1 MLLHCYRDGFWCGTW
16 KLKFSGACKSGN
28 RCRPCCSVRDV
39 FFCKR
44 LCSLQTIG
52 HLKKTLNLLK
62 ICSPRLCSSC
72 ITLTK
77 SNVQI
82 VLFAVALVWFNF
94 CCDCSILCLSV
105 WMLFFCC
112 CCFLKIKLPWFFR
125 WFCSTLSESHRIVTA
140 TAVPLLNNTLYL
152 CFRQLF
158 NTAESSLC
166 FLVMND
172 VTWLWFNKK
181 GSCAAR
187 ASWGLINMYVRTN
200 YSWFHL

>member
-1 MLLHCYRDGFWCGTW
+1 MEWVKHAIYAQRKSLFERVIWKPLNWIKSHLIFETAAQACGLLLHCHRDGFWCGTW

-28 RCRPCCSVRDV
+28 WCRPCCSVRDV

-44 LCSLQTIG
+44 PCSLQTIG
-52 HLKKTLNLLK
+52 NLKKTLNLLK

-105 WMLFFCC
+105 WMFF
-112 CCFLKIKLPWFFR
+112 FVVAF
-125 WFCSTLSESHRIVTA
+125 
-140 TAVPLLNNTLYL
+140 
-152 CFRQLF
+152 
-158 NTAESSLC
+158 
-166 FLVMND
+166 
-172 VTWLWFNKK
+172 
-181 GSCAAR
+181 
-187 ASWGLINMYVRTN
+187 
-200 YSWFHL
+200 